1 MNRIDQG
8 STFMNSPNWQRL
20 RVLHA
25 VLGADSFSQA
35 ARQLGMSQPTVS
47 RQIRLL
53 EDELG
58 ETLVLATPD
67 GIAPTEA
74 ALAMLPELEAMNRTA
89 ELLARTQTGSPSAP
103 SVRVACGPWVAT
115 FLSANAQSI
124 VGGPPDCQLDI
135 VSSVLLADMPRREAD
150 VAIRTRRPESGRLRV
165 RKIPHYRYAVYGA
178 RSLVGGREDA
188 FDERRFENF
197 DWAMMSEELNHFGTS
212 KWLLNQGVKNVVLR
226 CSQSDNLLH
235 AVRGGSVLAV
245 IPCFA
250 GDPEPLLE
258 RVSEAFIPDAT
269 HIWMLLP
276 DDVKR
281 KPGVRQV
288 ADRLVA
294 LFESRFGE
302 MGGAGY

>member
-1 MNRIDQG
+1 
-8 STFMNSPNWQRL
+8 MNSPNWQRL

-74 ALAMLPELEAMNRTA
+74 ALAMLPDLDAMNRTA
-89 ELLARTQTGSPSAP
+89 AQLARMQTEKPSVP

-115 FLSANAQSI
+115 FLSANAQAI
-124 VGGPPDCQLDI
+124 VGDPSDCQLDI
-135 VSSVLLADMPRREAD
+135 VSSVLMADMPRREAD

-165 RKIPHYRYAVYGA
+165 RKIPHYQYAVYGA
-178 RSLVGGREDA
+178 RTLVFGRPDA
-188 FDERRFENF
+188 FDERRFGNF

-212 KWLLNQGVKNVVLR
+212 SWLIERGVSNVVLR

-250 GDPEPLLE
+250 GDQDPGLE
-258 RVSEAFIPDAT
+258 RVSQPFIPEAT
-269 HIWMLLP
+269 CIWMLLP
-276 DDVKR
+276 DDIKR
-281 KPGVRQV
+281 KPAVRRV

-294 LFESRFGE
+294 LFESRFGDAE
-302 MGGAGY
+302 V